1 MGQVPTSQYIPAALK
16 RQYTQPLKLEYIPSQ
31 RLTEAEHI
39 SFWTICLSHPSIG
52 AFPGMRKDL
61 VLIEIPLPQVTEH
74 DDQSLHSE
82 ASHPGVTLLS
92 SNMAEKKIK
101 KKKFVIVN
109 KYFYGSMILSYMDF
123 FFANKVSMQTK
134 YTSSPYR
141 RNQMPSLDFLILIF
155 MKTTI
160 LSL

>member
-109 KYFYGSMILSYMDF
+109 KYFYGSMILSYMDIF
-123 FFANKVSMQTK
+123 FCKQSKYANKVYK
-134 YTSSPYR
+134 
-141 RNQMPSLDFLILIF
+141 
-155 MKTTI
+155 
-160 LSL
+160 LSIS